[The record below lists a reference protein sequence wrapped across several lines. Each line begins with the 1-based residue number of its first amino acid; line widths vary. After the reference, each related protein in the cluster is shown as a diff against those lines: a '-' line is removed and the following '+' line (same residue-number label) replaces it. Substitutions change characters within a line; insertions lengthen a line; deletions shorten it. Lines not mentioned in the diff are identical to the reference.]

1 MGYLVVNT
9 KLPPCGEEEEERPFE
24 ALLKVTYRT
33 GKLWSAPILSRSCQ
47 AMVSIQPES
56 FTTVL
61 YKSVNHLS
69 VFSFP
74 GLHCSLAPPCC
85 ANILNLQTQAT

>member
-1 MGYLVVNT
+1 MRCLVVNT
-9 KLPPCGEEEEERPFE
+9 KLPPCVEEEEERPFE

-33 GKLWSAPILSRSCQ
+33 GKLWSAPMLSKTCQ

-56 FTTVL
+56 PANVL
-61 YKSVNHLS
+61 YKSANHLT
-69 VFSFP
+69 VFPFP
-74 GLHCSLAPPCC
+74 GLHCSLAPPCW